1 MRDYQGRI
9 YEDDC
14 ICPDCIH
21 CDPVADEC
29 RKGRW
34 RYPTDGCFDFV
45 SREGESEMKD
55 QQIIWINNPK
65 IAWKWAMEWV
75 EEAKTGNHYPVKH
88 IIEAAK
94 KIKDRFCT
102 DGLWS
107 PGSELVYN
115 YLREAADMAQ
125 SEYEDAQPGME

>member
-34 RYPTDGCFDFV
+34 RYPTEWLFNAENFFNAM
-45 SREGESEMKD
+45 SEWLKEGK
-55 QQIIWINNPK
+55 
-65 IAWKWAMEWV
+65 
-75 EEAKTGNHYPVKH
+75 
-88 IIEAAK
+88 
-94 KIKDRFCT
+94 
-102 DGLWS
+102 
-107 PGSELVYN
+107 
-115 YLREAADMAQ
+115 
-125 SEYEDAQPGME
+125 

>member
-45 SREGESEMKD
+45 SRDGKETGLGEMLKRIAD
-55 QQIIWINNPK
+55 NFFTAMAAWIK
-65 IAWKWAMEWV
+65 
-75 EEAKTGNHYPVKH
+75 EEEK
-88 IIEAAK
+88 
-94 KIKDRFCT
+94 
-102 DGLWS
+102 
-107 PGSELVYN
+107 
-115 YLREAADMAQ
+115 
-125 SEYEDAQPGME
+125 